1 MNQITN
7 LFRQKNDEKLLSI
20 YFTAGFPQLEDTN
33 TILKALQ
40 DSGVDLVEIGM
51 PFSDPLAD
59 GPTIQ
64 ASGQQALKNGMNLKT
79 LFEQLK
85 NRDPEIRL
93 PLILMGYLNPILQ
106 FGMEDFLRHCQEAGI
121 AGLIIPDLPLP
132 VYEKEYKTL
141 FQEHDIDF
149 ILLVTP
155 ETSEERLHQIDKLGS
170 GFIYAVSSSSTTG
183 TDKDWK
189 KQEEYFKKLKNSKLR
204 LPVLAGFG
212 VKDNASYKAASI
224 HTSGA
229 IIGTAFIKALQQEGA
244 LETRISNF
252 IKRIKTP

>member
-1 MNQITN
+1 MSKISE
-7 LFRQKNDEKLLSI
+7 LFRQNKGRKLLSI
-20 YFTAGFPQLEDTN
+20 YFTAGFPKLEDTN
-33 TILKALQ
+33 TILQALQ

-79 LFEQLK
+79 LLEQLQ
-85 NRDPEIRL
+85 NRSPKISL
-93 PLILMGYLNPILQ
+93 PIILMGYLNPILQ
-106 FGMEDFLRHCQEAGI
+106 FGMKNFLEACHKVGI
-121 AGLIIPDLPLP
+121 SGLILPDLPLP
-132 VYEKEYKTL
+132 VYEEKYKDL
-141 FQEHDIDF
+141 FQRYEIDY

-155 ETSEERLHQIDKLGS
+155 ETTEERLRKIDASGS

-189 KQEEYFKKLKNSKLR
+189 KQEAYFKKLQEQALQ

-212 VKDNASYKAASI
+212 VKDRASFEAASQY
-224 HTSGA
+224 TDGA
-229 IIGTAFIKALQQEGA
+229 IIGTAFIKALQKEGPLSSTTSA
-244 LETRISNF
+244 F
-252 IKRIKTP
+252 IRSIKNK